1 MSLIPSHTRMKQ
13 GDLFNVKTE
22 HKEAV
27 RMLDENT
34 IEVNLP
40 NKLGYERIAMACS
53 ATFAKIVGFL
63 PERIEDLKTAVSEA
77 CLNAMEHGN
86 LNRPD
91 KRVLITMDYKDH
103 IFRVSVMD
111 QGEGMGNSS
120 EMYEEPD
127 IDKKIENLQTPRG
140 LGMFLIKQLVD
151 QVEYNKVTDEGHM
164 VRMVLKLTG

>member
-1 MSLIPSHTRMKQ
+1 MKQ
-13 GDLFNVKTE
+13 GDLFNVKA
-22 HKEAV
+22 KNKKIV
-27 RMLDENT
+27 KMLNENT
-34 IEVNLP
+34 IEVSLP

-53 ATFAKIVGFL
+53 ASFAKMVGFI

-77 CLNAMEHGN
+77 CINAMEHGN
-86 LNRPD
+86 QNHPE

-111 QGEGMGNSS
+111 QGEGMGNTP
-120 EMYEEPD
+120 ETHEEPD

-140 LGMFLIKQLVD
+140 LGIFLIKQLVD
-151 QVEYNKVTDEGHM
+151 QVEFNQMTNEGHM

>member
-1 MSLIPSHTRMKQ
+1 MKQ

-86 LNRPD
+86 LNHPD

-151 QVEYNKVTDEGHM
+151 QVEYNKITDEGHM